1 MDTRKRETYIADIS
15 ITLFKPPTERQ
26 GSSVYCRNVCLC
38 PQHSQWEASVT
49 RGSEFPDSG
58 ELDL

>member
-1 MDTRKRETYIADIS
+1 MDTRKRETFTADTS
-15 ITLFKPPTERQ
+15 ITLLKPPLSARGILSTAEMSACAHR
-26 GSSVYCRNVCLC
+26 
-38 PQHSQWEASVT
+38 QWEASVR